1 MCLGSLLEVIF
12 QTLAWI
18 LTELKPF
25 MNLNNFGFSF
35 ACNIYLS
42 KKKKLKKTASGIH
55 LTSIYVFRI
64 TIAGHFPKP
73 ITLAWILNKIG
84 PFVNF

>member
-1 MCLGSLLEVIF
+1 
-12 QTLAWI
+12 
-18 LTELKPF
+18 

-35 ACNIYLS
+35 DCNIYLS
-42 KKKKLKKTASGIH
+42 KKKGKKNKQKTNKKTASGIH
-55 LTSIYVFRI
+55 LTLIYVFRI

-84 PFVNF
+84 PFVNFQNTLVNIKT